1 MAIFTYHMIKVWSP
15 VTVYE
20 NKTDFFMTFNMVDM
34 IQKIFQTLFHIRT
47 KYILSKCNRIE
58 FVDEY

>member
-1 MAIFTYHMIKVWSP
+1 
-15 VTVYE
+15 
-20 NKTDFFMTFNMVDM
+20 MTFNMVDM